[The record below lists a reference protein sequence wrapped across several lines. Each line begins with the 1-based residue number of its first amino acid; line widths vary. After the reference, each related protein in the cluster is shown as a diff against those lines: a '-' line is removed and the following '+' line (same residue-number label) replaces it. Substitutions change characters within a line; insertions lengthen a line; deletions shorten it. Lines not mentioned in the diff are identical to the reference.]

1 MKMKFQASFL
11 AWIQT
16 VLLVQI
22 AYLQRFLHYLRTKF
36 RLIFLT
42 SWILCFFTSASP
54 WVLTTAKVIPAYKK
68 DSNFDC
74 NNEHLIS
81 FLPNIEKILEKLVYN
96 RSTKF
101 WNDNNLIYSLHFGYG
116 QNYYS
121 NHVLIS
127 GTEDIK
133 KNLDKG
139 KVEWGIF
146 VDIQSVFD
154 TLHLIIIFY

>member
-1 MKMKFQASFL
+1 MKFQASFL

-22 AYLQRFLHYLRTKF
+22 AYLQRFVHYLRTKF

-74 NNEHLIS
+74 NNKHPIP
-81 FLPNIEKILEKLVYN
+81 FLANIEKILEKLVYN
-96 RSTKF
+96 RSTEF
-101 WNDNNLIYSLHFGYG
+101 LGDNNLIYSLHFGYG
-116 QNYYS
+116 QNCYN
-121 NHVLIS
+121 NHFLIS

-139 KVEWGIF
+139 KVECGIF